1 MKDDK
6 ELSEMLEESE
16 KQYEYG
22 QIYKARE
29 VFEELRIKYGY

>member
-6 ELSEMLEESE
+6 KLNEMLEESE
-16 KQYEYG
+16 KQYENG

-29 VFEELRIKYGY
+29 VFEELREKYGY